1 MLVVD
6 DEYGPRESIAF
17 TLGGEF
23 AVGTADRGRL
33 ALELIREKQY
43 DSVVLDIRMPEMD
56 GIRTLGELR
65 KIDPHVSVIMLTGY
79 GTLQTAQQAMVGGA
93 NQYLRKPPDV
103 KELLEAVRR
112 QVAATRE
119 RRAQVAAARQ
129 AVSLGESLRREI
141 LTKEPQIWQA
151 KASVELVHDLSNPL
165 SVVVGYSALL
175 ADEARRLAQAA
186 PEEAGRV
193 LEYSEVVAKAA
204 QFCHHLAENWRGA
217 SKEAASFERV
227 DLPSLVKEVLATVL
241 PGENAVTLTGLPVAP
256 VLGSKYE
263 LMRVVQNLI
272 KNAAESGA
280 KRINVEVS
288 RQKEGVRLTIQDD
301 GPGMSPEEIRKALG
315 GGYTTKANG
324 TGLGLSICKHILG
337 SHGGGIS
344 ITSTPGQGTNCI
356 IDLPAIRAP

>member
-1 MLVVD
+1 
-6 DEYGPRESIAF
+6 
-17 TLGGEF
+17 
-23 AVGTADRGRL
+23 
-33 ALELIREKQY
+33 
-43 DSVVLDIRMPEMD
+43 
-56 GIRTLGELR
+56 
-65 KIDPHVSVIMLTGY
+65 
-79 GTLQTAQQAMVGGA
+79 
-93 NQYLRKPPDV
+93 
-103 KELLEAVRR
+103 
-112 QVAATRE
+112 
-119 RRAQVAAARQ
+119 
-129 AVSLGESLRREI
+129 
-141 LTKEPQIWQA
+141 
-151 KASVELVHDLSNPL
+151 
-165 SVVVGYSALL
+165 
-175 ADEARRLAQAA
+175 
-186 PEEAGRV
+186 V

-324 TGLGLSICKHILG
+324 TGLGLSICRHILAT
-337 SHGGGIS
+337 HGAHLDVG
-344 ITSTPGQGTNCI
+344 PGLETG
-356 IDLPAIRAP
+356 LRVSLSFPASSL